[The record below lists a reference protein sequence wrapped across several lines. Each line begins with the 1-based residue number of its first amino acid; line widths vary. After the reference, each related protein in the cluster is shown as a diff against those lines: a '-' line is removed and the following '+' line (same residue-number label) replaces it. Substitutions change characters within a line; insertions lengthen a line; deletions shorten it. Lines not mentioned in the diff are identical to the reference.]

1 MKCIILSHYYLGNL
15 IWILSPYF
23 LCFPFLIVRCAADLT
38 HRRQHL
44 RHTCVKTN
52 KTDLYGYTMIGS
64 CPSDNSEKRLE
75 TLCTATSSSFD
86 LPVFDLDDKSAYKN
100 IFCAKCNHAG
110 KPVYWKFSAS
120 CKGRLVPSDIP
131 RRRTLMLEF
140 IRKNCDWEFSVPPVN
155 SNPRNCLGVK
165 VQCEQSEPYNSLLLS
180 SLCSFYVFPVRG
192 SFQRKNPHCEV
203 CRGNDISAYFCGR
216 YYGKKPTS
224 GPSPGIPSLDILFD
238 FSSASHSVKIGN
250 KKTIV
255 QNKECDNGF
264 LFDPFTDQ
272 CVKVLTVAH
281 SRKNN
286 ESFFRDTCLGTSF
299 VKIDLSSVTIL
310 PNGSIWIPL
319 HRRTYSNESY
329 FVNGST
335 VFLCVNY
342 TRKFNETTMILK
354 VANLSG
360 RQILTY
366 VGCAI
371 SMASLILL
379 FGVYITLAE
388 LRTLPGKNLMSLS
401 ASMLFYHTVFLMSG
415 QTNLP
420 HLCMVVSI
428 LLHFFLLSSF
438 CWMSVM
444 AFDVAKTFTNKGI

>member
-38 HRRQHL
+38 HRRQHS
-44 RHTCVKTN
+44 RHICVKTN
-52 KTDLYGYTMIGS
+52 NTDLYGYTMIGS
-64 CPSDNSEKRLE
+64 CPSNNSEKRLE
-75 TLCTATSSSFD
+75 TLCTATSSSFE

-120 CKGRLVPSDIP
+120 CKGRLAPSDIP

-155 SNPRNCLGVK
+155 SNPKNCLGVK

-286 ESFFRDTCLGTSF
+286 ESFFRDTCL
-299 VKIDLSSVTIL
+299 
-310 PNGSIWIPL
+310 
-319 HRRTYSNESY
+319 
-329 FVNGST
+329 
-335 VFLCVNY
+335 
-342 TRKFNETTMILK
+342 
-354 VANLSG
+354 
-360 RQILTY
+360 
-366 VGCAI
+366 
-371 SMASLILL
+371 
-379 FGVYITLAE
+379 
-388 LRTLPGKNLMSLS
+388 
-401 ASMLFYHTVFLMSG
+401 
-415 QTNLP
+415 
-420 HLCMVVSI
+420 
-428 LLHFFLLSSF
+428 
-438 CWMSVM
+438 
-444 AFDVAKTFTNKGI
+444 

>member
-1 MKCIILSHYYLGNL
+1 M
-15 IWILSPYF
+15 
-23 LCFPFLIVRCAADLT
+23 IVRCSADLT
-38 HRRQHL
+38 PKRQHS
-44 RHTCVKTN
+44 RHICVKTN
-52 KTDLYGYTMIGS
+52 NTDLYGYTMIGS
-64 CPSDNSEKRLE
+64 CPSEDSEKRLE
-75 TLCTATSSSFD
+75 TLCTTTSSSFE
-86 LPVFDLDDKSAYKN
+86 LPVFDLDDNSAYKN

-110 KPVYWKFSAS
+110 KPVYSKFSAS
-120 CKGRLVPSDIP
+120 CKGNLTPSDIP

-140 IRKNCDWEFSVPPVN
+140 IWKNCDWEFSVPPVN
-155 SNPRNCLGVK
+155 TNPRNCLGVN
-165 VQCEQSEPYNSLLLS
+165 VQCEQSELYNSLLLS
-180 SLCSFYVFPVRG
+180 SLCSFYVFPVRR

-203 CRGNDISAYFCGR
+203 CRGKDISFYSCLPS
-216 YYGKKPTS
+216 YGSKPTS

-238 FSSASHSVKIGN
+238 FSSTRHSVQIGN
-250 KKTIV
+250 EKTTV
-255 QNKECDNGF
+255 QNKECNNGF

-272 CVKVLTVAH
+272 CVKVHDVDH
-281 SRKNN
+281 SQKNN
-286 ESFFRDTCLGTSF
+286 ESFFRDTSLGTSF
-299 VKIDLSSVTIL
+299 VKIDLISVTIF

-319 HRRTYSNESY
+319 HKRTYSNESY
-329 FVNGST
+329 FVNGSA

-342 TRKFNETTMILK
+342 TREFKINKTTTVLK
-354 VANLSG
+354 EANLTG

-379 FGVYITLAE
+379 LGVYITLAE

>member
-1 MKCIILSHYYLGNL
+1 M
-15 IWILSPYF
+15 
-23 LCFPFLIVRCAADLT
+23 
-38 HRRQHL
+38 RQS
-44 RHTCVKTN
+44 T
-52 KTDLYGYTMIGS
+52 Y
-64 CPSDNSEKRLE
+64 
-75 TLCTATSSSFD
+75 
-86 LPVFDLDDKSAYKN
+86 
-100 IFCAKCNHAG
+100 
-110 KPVYWKFSAS
+110 
-120 CKGRLVPSDIP
+120 
-131 RRRTLMLEF
+131 
-140 IRKNCDWEFSVPPVN
+140 
-155 SNPRNCLGVK
+155 
-165 VQCEQSEPYNSLLLS
+165 
-180 SLCSFYVFPVRG
+180 
-192 SFQRKNPHCEV
+192 
-203 CRGNDISAYFCGR
+203 CG
-216 YYGKKPTS
+216 P
-224 GPSPGIPSLDILFD
+224 
-238 FSSASHSVKIGN
+238 
-250 KKTIV
+250 
-255 QNKECDNGF
+255 
-264 LFDPFTDQ
+264 
-272 CVKVLTVAH
+272 
-281 SRKNN
+281 RKNN

-299 VKIDLSSVTIL
+299 VKIDLSSVIIL

-379 FGVYITLAE
+379 LGVYITLAE

>member
-1 MKCIILSHYYLGNL
+1 M
-15 IWILSPYF
+15 
-23 LCFPFLIVRCAADLT
+23 
-38 HRRQHL
+38 
-44 RHTCVKTN
+44 
-52 KTDLYGYTMIGS
+52 
-64 CPSDNSEKRLE
+64 
-75 TLCTATSSSFD
+75 
-86 LPVFDLDDKSAYKN
+86 FDLDDKSAYKN

-120 CKGRLVPSDIP
+120 CKGRLAPSDIP

-155 SNPRNCLGVK
+155 SNPKNCLGVK

-342 TRKFNETTMILK
+342 TREFNETTTILK
-354 VANLSG
+354 VANLTG

-379 FGVYITLAE
+379 LGVYITLAE

-401 ASMLFYHTVFLMSG
+401 VSMLFYHTVFLMSG